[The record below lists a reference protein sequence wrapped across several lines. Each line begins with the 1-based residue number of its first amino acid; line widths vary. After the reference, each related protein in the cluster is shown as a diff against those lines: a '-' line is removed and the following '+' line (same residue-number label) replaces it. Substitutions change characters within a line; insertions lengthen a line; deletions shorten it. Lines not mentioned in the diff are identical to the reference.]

1 MIKWIL
7 VLFVFTSQAFAT
19 PGQFQERFKFERN
32 DNGELVQVVDQSIKM
47 RFSIKPYVDF
57 IKEALKQEQAKMA
70 NKSQYEQEMAEL
82 FAEQFDKSSQ
92 APMDFG
98 LFMQS
103 MEEVNQLDVEEIFND
118 PQFQEVISKFENRV
132 GNALDKINP
141 NVLARLDNP
150 QFFYHKRATYQA
162 LKWALDFAKR
172 RLSSVPMLNTAS
184 YVLVE
189 VEKMIRERRT
199 FHQNIMLHYMERF
212 KPAELGLTQKEG
224 DLIFSSI
231 YESKID
237 WFNIWESRAAQAN
250 WTGYGLDK
258 FYQQFRLASNR
269 LRDYR
274 HSTDVLGERYNFA
287 FQEAEVEGKHVILNL
302 MQTEAMFKSAP
313 ATAYSFDEPKKV
325 MRKRV
330 ALMLSDLGLSFVPLP
345 QFVKDIASS
354 YLKSQYEQHRITEGA
369 LFAHFEIQNEREM
382 LRNLMIQYLNPFD
395 IHLIL

>member
-1 MIKWIL
+1 M
-7 VLFVFTSQAFAT
+7 SQAFAT

-47 RFSIKPYVDF
+47 RFSIKPYIDF
-57 IKEALKQEQAKMA
+57 IKESLTQEQALMA
-70 NKSQYEQEMAEL
+70 NKSEYEKEMAEL
-82 FAEQFDKSSQ
+82 FADQFDKSSQ
-92 APMDFG
+92 APMDFN

-103 MEEVNQLDVEEIFND
+103 MEEVNKLEVEEIFNN
-118 PQFQEVISKFENRV
+118 PQFQEVIASFEDRIAT
-132 GNALDKINP
+132 ALDKINP

-162 LKWALDFAKR
+162 LKWALDFAKS
-172 RLSSVPMLNTAS
+172 RLSSVPLLNTAS

-199 FHQNIMLHYMERF
+199 FHQNMMLHYMERF
-212 KPAELGLTQKEG
+212 TPEELGLTQKEG
-224 DLIFSSI
+224 DLVFSSI
-231 YESKID
+231 YESRID

-250 WTGYGLDK
+250 WGGYGLDR
-258 FYQQFRLASNR
+258 FYQEFRLASNR

-274 HSTDVLGERYNFA
+274 HSTNNLGERFNYA
-287 FQEAEVEGKHVILNL
+287 FQEADVEGEHVILNL
-302 MQTEAMFKSAP
+302 MQTEAMFKGAP
-313 ATAYSFDEPKKV
+313 AVAYSFNEPKKV
-325 MRKRV
+325 VRKRV

-345 QFVKDIASS
+345 QFIKNIASS
-354 YLKSQYEQHRITEGA
+354 YIKSQYEQHRITEGA
-369 LFAHFEIQNEREM
+369 LFAHFEIQNQREM

>member
-7 VLFVFTSQAFAT
+7 VLFVFMSQAFAA

-32 DNGELVQVVDQSIKM
+32 DDGELIQVVDQSIKM
-47 RFSIKPYVDF
+47 RFSIGPYVDF
-57 IKEALKQEQAKMA
+57 IKEALKQEQALMA
-70 NKSQYEQEMAEL
+70 NKSLYEQEMAEL

-92 APMDFG
+92 APMDFS

-103 MEEVNQLDVEEIFND
+103 MEEVNQLDVEEIFNN
-118 PQFQEVISKFENRV
+118 PQFKEVIAKFEDRV

-212 KPAELGLTQKEG
+212 KPAEIGLTPKEG
-224 DLIFSSI
+224 DLVFSSI
-231 YESKID
+231 YESRID
-237 WFNIWESRAAQAN
+237 WFNIWESQAAQAD
-250 WTGYGLDK
+250 WRGYGLDK
-258 FYQQFRLASNR
+258 FYQQFRLATNR

-274 HSTDVLGERYNFA
+274 HSTDRLGERYNFA
-287 FQEAEVEGKHVILNL
+287 FQEADVEGEHVILNL
-302 MQTEAMFKSAP
+302 MQTQAMFKSAP
-313 ATAYSFDEPKKV
+313 ATAYNFDEPKKV

-354 YLKSQYEQHRITEGA
+354 YIKSQYEQHRIIEGA
-369 LFAHFEIQNEREM
+369 LFAHFEIQNQREM
-382 LRNLMIQYLNPFD
+382 QRNLMIQYLNPFD

>member
-7 VLFVFTSQAFAT
+7 VLFVFMSQAFAT

-47 RFSIKPYVDF
+47 RFSIKPYVEF
-57 IKEALKQEQAKMA
+57 IKEALKQEQALMA

-82 FAEQFDKSSQ
+82 FAEQFDKSSE
-92 APMDFG
+92 APMDFE

-103 MEEVNQLDVEEIFND
+103 MDEVNQLDVEEIFNN
-118 PQFQEVISKFENRV
+118 PQFQEVISKFEDRV
-132 GNALDKINP
+132 GDALDKINP
-141 NVLARLDNP
+141 NVLARLDNA

-212 KPAELGLTQKEG
+212 TPAELGLTQKEG
-224 DLIFSSI
+224 DLVFSSI
-231 YESKID
+231 YESRID

-250 WTGYGLDK
+250 WSGYGLDK

-274 HSTDVLGERYNFA
+274 YSTDSLGERYNFA
-287 FQEAEVEGKHVILNL
+287 FQEADVEGEHVILNL

-313 ATAYSFDEPKKV
+313 ATAYNFNEPKKV

-330 ALMLSDLGLSFVPLP
+330 ALMLSDLGLSFVPMP
-345 QFVKDIASS
+345 QFIKDIASS

-369 LFAHFEIQNEREM
+369 LFAHFEIQNQREM
-382 LRNLMIQYLNPFD
+382 QRNLMIQYLNPFD